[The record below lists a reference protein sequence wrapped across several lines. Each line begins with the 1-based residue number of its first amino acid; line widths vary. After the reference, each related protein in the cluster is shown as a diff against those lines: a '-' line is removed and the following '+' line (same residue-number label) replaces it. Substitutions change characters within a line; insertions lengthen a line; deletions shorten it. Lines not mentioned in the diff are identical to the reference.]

1 MEPAQTI
8 IPPMAAPGPE
18 DIALVLPGGGAWI
31 FAQAWELIT
40 IFAARPD
47 LLGKIRLIAANSA
60 GSISAALLGAGIY
73 NGKGTDILKSALN
86 SVHQDEQIITPSV
99 VEVMKAPIL
108 HPIDGNRMLWG
119 GLLGA
124 SVVDQQPLWD
134 LLEKYAGGITTAD
147 LRAKSNLTI
156 QARSFHSETGE
167 GRVYEGY
174 LPNLP
179 KKSSAIEGMFK
190 DHNGDS
196 DGGPFDNCPA
206 DLAIAA
212 GFKRIMIAYCGPE
225 SPPAPSKVY
234 WTDKNEPSAPKRKAL
249 QVVEGTAAALT
260 QMNEQIA
267 AERLAAWEARGG
279 QLVEAFPAQTAQMG
293 SILDFS
299 VQTQSPRVSAGVAAG
314 SLALK
319 QVDALA
325 W

>member
-1 MEPAQTI
+1 MISDQ
-8 IPPMAAPGPE
+8 IPPIPTPADD
-18 DIALVLPGGGAWI
+18 DIALVLPGGGAWM

-40 IFAARPD
+40 IFAKFPN

-60 GSISAALLGAGIY
+60 GSISAALLASGIY
-73 NGKGTDILKSALN
+73 QGKGTDILRAAMAGIS
-86 SVHQDEQIITPSV
+86 QDTQIITPSV
-99 VEVMKAPIL
+99 VEVMSAPIL

-119 GLLGA
+119 GLLGY
-124 SVVDQQPLWD
+124 SIVDQQPLWD

-147 LRAKSNLTI
+147 LRDKLNMTV

-174 LPNLP
+174 LANLP

-225 SPPAPSKVY
+225 SPPTPTKVY
-234 WTDKNEPSAPKRKAL
+234 WTDKTEPSASKRKAL
-249 QVVEGTAAALT
+249 QVIEGTAAALT

-267 AERLAAWEARGG
+267 AERLAAWEKTGG
-279 QLVEAFPAQTAQMG
+279 QLVEAYPAQTAQMG

-299 VQTQSPRVSAGVAAG
+299 VQAQAPRITAGAIAG
-314 SLALK
+314 
-319 QVDALA
+319 ALA
-325 W
+325 ALQVQNLGW